1 MFFLRI
7 CEQLCYNYT
16 CGFLSVSFQIV
27 TRIQRMANC
36 ISFFG
41 IFGFMFVAWIFSAD
55 RSRVNWRVVVW
66 GVVLQFSFAAF
77 IFVVPLGSTILLA
90 VNDFV
95 VTVLDCAA
103 RGSEFAFGPLAK
115 GPGQEGSIGFIL
127 AFQAL
132 PTIIFFSA
140 LVSLLYYCRVMP
152 LIIRLFSR
160 VFTSLMKIS
169 GAEALVAASNIFVG
183 VESAFTVK
191 PHIEKMTKS
200 ELCTMLT
207 AGMATVGSNVL
218 ALYVLTLKDV
228 FPTIA
233 GHLVSASILSAP
245 AAIVMAK
252 LIYPE
257 SEAPETLGRDV
268 QPHYEKPDNVFVA
281 IIEGSREGV
290 NVILGITA
298 LLIAVL
304 GLTALVDMFLGMI
317 WAKLSLKMI
326 LGYIAY
332 PFTFM
337 LGVAAEDVPAIAVLI
352 GEKLVLTEV
361 VAYMDLAKL
370 LARDALVSNR
380 SAVIATYALCGF
392 THAASMA
399 IFVGGITTI
408 APGRTK
414 DISRVAFRALL
425 AATLSCL
432 MTGGVAGIFYSGK
445 TLLLQ

>member
-1 MFFLRI
+1 
-7 CEQLCYNYT
+7 
-16 CGFLSVSFQIV
+16 
-27 TRIQRMANC
+27 MANL

-41 IFGFMFVAWIFSAD
+41 MFGFMVVAWIFSAD
-55 RSRVNWRVVVW
+55 RSRVNWRVIVW
-66 GVVLQFSFAAF
+66 GVVLQFGFAAL
-77 IFVVPLGSTILLA
+77 IFVVPLGSKILLA
-90 VNDFV
+90 VNEFV
-95 VTVLDCAA
+95 VMVLDCAA

-115 GPGQEGSIGFIL
+115 GPGMEGSIGFIL

-140 LVSLLYYCRVMP
+140 LLSLLYYCQVMP
-152 LIIRLFSR
+152 FIIRLFSR
-160 VFTSLMKIS
+160 LFTSLMKIS

-191 PHIEKMTKS
+191 PYIEKMTKS

-257 SEAPETLGRDV
+257 NESPETLGRDV
-268 QPHYEKPDNVFVA
+268 QPYYEKPDNVFVA
-281 IIEGSREGV
+281 IIEGSQEGIK
-290 NVILGITA
+290 VILGITA

-337 LGVAAEDVPAIAVLI
+337 LGVAVEDVSAVAVLV

-370 LARDALVSNR
+370 LAQDALVSKR

-392 THAASMA
+392 THVASMA

-414 DISRVAFRALL
+414 EISRVAFRALL
-425 AATLSCL
+425 AATLACL
-432 MTGGVAGIFYSGK
+432 MTGGVAGVFYSGK